1 VSVDTRGARPFV
13 KGALHVAVLDFNA
26 LKMIAEAAPSAKAAP
41 SAAPA
46 ASPPVVAAQKSIED
60 LLKEAPTAVKPQVR
74 GYTRREGWSDEV
86 IDLSALGL
94 FDADVKL
101 GFEKVVWQELTTGS
115 GQMGL
120 SLKAKS
126 AKLTLEDVQL
136 YGGRARGIIT
146 VDGTTAEPTIG
157 GNIVADGVNALPMLK
172 GLADFDWI
180 SGKARISTAIAAR
193 GATERQLIST
203 LNGKTDISVT
213 DGAVIGYNFGSLMK
227 GIGTG
232 RLPSFERVQTEKTEF
247 SEFAAS
253 SQITNGIARNA
264 DLRVKNPQLTATGA
278 GTIDLPART
287 MDYVL
292 KPKLQAGLEVPL
304 KITGSLDKP
313 TVTPDIG
320 GLLNNPGGAVQAIQ
334 DAAKTPAGKE
344 VQETVKGLLNGDP
357 AAKEKAKGFLDQ
369 LFKK

>member
-1 VSVDTRGARPFV
+1 
-13 KGALHVAVLDFNA
+13 
-26 LKMIAEAAPSAKAAP
+26 
-41 SAAPA
+41 
-46 ASPPVVAAQKSIED
+46 
-60 LLKEAPTAVKPQVR
+60 
-74 GYTRREGWSDEV
+74 
-86 IDLSALGL
+86 
-94 FDADVKL
+94 
-101 GFEKVVWQELTTGS
+101 
-115 GQMGL
+115 MGL
-120 SLKAKS
+120 SLKGKL

-146 VDGTTAEPTIG
+146 VDGTAAEPTIG

-180 SGKARISTAIAAR
+180 SGKARMSTAIAAR
-193 GATERQLIST
+193 GVTERQLIST

-213 DGAVIGYNFGSLMK
+213 DGAVIGYNFSNLMK

-264 DLRVKNPQLTATGA
+264 DLRVKSPQLTATGA
-278 GTIDLPART
+278 GTIDLPARM

-292 KPKLQAGLEVPL
+292 KPRLQAGLEVPL
-304 KITGSLDKP
+304 KIVGSLDKP
-313 TVTPDIG
+313 TVTPDLG

-344 VQETVKGLLNGDP
+344 VQDTVKGLLNGDP
-357 AAKEKAKGFLDQ
+357 AAREKAKGFLDQ
-369 LFKK
+369 FLKK